1 MLELLLKI
9 AQEKVG
15 CDFDYYKGYN
25 LLKDSLEGLDEQTIN
40 KLLIGEY
47 SLKYTDNNKG
57 EVVDVPQTNPL
68 NILSLIE
75 CKLIFNLDNLFT
87 GRKALLLILQIILN

>member
-40 KLLIGEY
+40 KLLTGEY
-47 SLKYTDNNKG
+47 SLKHTDNNKG

-75 CKLIFNLDNLFT
+75 CKLNSIADTYKDIQF
-87 GRKALLLILQIILN
+87 G

>member
-25 LLKDSLEGLDEQTIN
+25 LLKDSL
-40 KLLIGEY
+40 
-47 SLKYTDNNKG
+47 
-57 EVVDVPQTNPL
+57 
-68 NILSLIE
+68 
-75 CKLIFNLDNLFT
+75 
-87 GRKALLLILQIILN
+87 